1 MKNRILKL
9 GLSTLIGSFFYLII
23 GFLIFDLGLG
33 SYTEI
38 HTTQIVGFKKTEDF
52 SFLFLYL
59 SCLAYSILINF
70 LLHNSRITSLL
81 KAFTFSAIVGV
92 LVACMTDFFWY
103 ASSYFYSNFTVI
115 LLDIFGASITVGAL
129 GCLSYYIQ
137 NKLKNS

>member
-1 MKNRILKL
+1 MKSSILKL
-9 GLSTLIGSFFYLII
+9 TLATFIGSFFYLIA
-23 GFLIFDLGLG
+23 GFLVFDLAFG
-33 SYTEI
+33 SYTEAHI
-38 HTTQIVGFKKTEDF
+38 TQILGFKKTEDF

-129 GCLSYYIQ
+129 GSLSYFIQ
-137 NKLKNS
+137 NKFQNS